1 MRPRPTIL
9 PRLSGA
15 RRTPAVLGV
24 TPVDALEHV
33 AQLGARQGQSAALS
47 RRPDEPASIQ
57 PLGIERQPKPVM
69 PEDLHQ
75 AAAAATEH
83 EQITPMRIALEV
95 LLHLQRQ
102 PRHPLAHVGVAGG
115 DPNPHARRQRDHRSA
130 RSAAATTEAGALAA
144 TRTRTP
150 PGRSITRAVL
160 GPPRSASPPPSTT
173 TPGTN
178 PGLDRKSTRLNSSHM
193 S

>member
-47 RRPDEPASIQ
+47 RRPDEPASIK

-115 DPNPHARRQRDHRSA
+115 GPNP
-130 RSAAATTEAGALAA
+130 
-144 TRTRTP
+144 P
-150 PGRSITRAVL
+150 PPPPR
-160 GPPRSASPPPSTT
+160 GPPHAPNPA
-173 TPGTN
+173 GT
-178 PGLDRKSTRLNSSHM
+178 
-193 S
+193 